1 MQQNIHINTLKLS
14 IFVNS
19 IPNFSNMHKLFEMQ
33 FIYVFLNMRP
43 VEMEKVKKEI
53 VIPNVESYCIV
64 AV

>member
-1 MQQNIHINTLKLS
+1 
-14 IFVNS
+14 
-19 IPNFSNMHKLFEMQ
+19 MHKLFEMQ